1 LSILTVHA
9 AVLSDS
15 ASTKKNL
22 ALHQVPVID
31 SVCHPRD
38 AMRNWLKKKINPA

>member
-1 LSILTVHA
+1 MSIRTVHA

-15 ASTKKNL
+15 ASTKKNP
-22 ALHQVPVID
+22 ALHQVPVTD

-38 AMRNWLKKKINPA
+38 AMRKWLKKKVNPA